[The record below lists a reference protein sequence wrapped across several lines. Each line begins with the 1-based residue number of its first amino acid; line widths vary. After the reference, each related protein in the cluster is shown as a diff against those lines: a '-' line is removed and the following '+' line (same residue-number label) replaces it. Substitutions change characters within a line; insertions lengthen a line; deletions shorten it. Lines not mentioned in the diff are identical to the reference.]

1 MRSKTDVCIPIT
13 ITVIMRLEYSTS
25 ECKLGTTLRKV
36 YLYEDDGDVIMTDE
50 IMYEDDPP

>member
-1 MRSKTDVCIPIT
+1 MRSKTNLSSLIT

-25 ECKLGTTLRKV
+25 ECKPGTTLRKV
-36 YLYEDDGDVIMTDE
+36 YLYEDNGDVIMTDE